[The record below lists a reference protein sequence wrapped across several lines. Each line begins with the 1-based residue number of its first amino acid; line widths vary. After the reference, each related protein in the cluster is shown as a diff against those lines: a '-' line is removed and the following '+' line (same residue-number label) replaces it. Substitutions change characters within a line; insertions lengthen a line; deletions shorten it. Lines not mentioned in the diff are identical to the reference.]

1 MSSLL
6 GEAIVDAKALRESAL
21 KNAESAIIE
30 KYSEEVK
37 KTLENLLEQEEEGL
51 DLGADP
57 AMDAAAPLEET
68 EDAEPV
74 TEDDVPFAATDG
86 LSENEGENL
95 SKLPHSGEDVE
106 ISIDLGALQESIRAL
121 GDSVDEEVDIE
132 FSLDEDSK
140 PDFLDLDDDGDTDE
154 PMKKAA
160 ADKKETNEEMAV
172 TIDDEAAEEDADSKA
187 MAGLANLDELIS
199 KDGPDRAEYEATKKR
214 YKDAS
219 EEELNAA
226 YADAKKTPFRKRSP
240 AQYAVIAAKHMR
252 DNPGGIPRGTDY
264 DPEKEKPQRYKG
276 SSARMRAR
284 LEEGDIDADA
294 LVSAVMEK
302 LNVDMG
308 FELSGWAGRPTSQLK
323 LGQERE
329 LARETSTPSETT
341 DEEVELDSQL
351 KESVANLEN
360 ENNSL
365 KDELDKY
372 KHAVEQIKE
381 NLYEVNLSNARLL
394 YTNRVLRNTS
404 LNERQKDKI
413 VEAISTAGSVAEA
426 KTIFETLQSTVEA
439 KPKKS
444 PQSLS
449 EAIGRRSSVIRAT
462 RKESSQTSD
471 VFSDRM
477 RRLAGIK
484 S

>member
-21 KNAESAIIE
+21 KNAESTIIE

-37 KTLENLLEQEEEGL
+37 RTLDQLLEQEEEL
-51 DLGADP
+51 PADLGV
-57 AMDAAAPLEET
+57 DAALEEGD
-68 EDAEPV
+68 DAEATAV
-74 TEDDVPFAATDG
+74 TEDDIPLAATDG
-86 LSENEGENL
+86 LAENEGENL

-121 GDSVDEEVDIE
+121 RDSVDEEVDIE

-187 MAGLANLDELIS
+187 MAGLANLAEEDE
-199 KDGPDRAEYEATKKR
+199 DEVMQRA
-214 YKDAS
+214 
-219 EEELNAA
+219 AA
-226 YADAKKTPFRKRSP
+226 AKKVPFFDRTDDDHD
-240 AQYAVIAAKHMR
+240 AIAKARRLSH
-252 DNPGGIPRGTDY
+252 PGGIPKGTDF
-264 DPEKEKPQRYKG
+264 DPKKEKPQRRAG
-276 SSARMRAR
+276 AAQRMRAR
-284 LEEGDIDADA
+284 LEEGEIDADA

-351 KESVANLEN
+351 KESYTELED
-360 ENNSL
+360 ENNAL
-365 KDELDKY
+365 KEQLDKY

-413 VEAISTAGSVAEA
+413 VEAISSAGSVAEA

-439 KPKKS
+439 KPKRS

-449 EAIGRRSSVIRAT
+449 EAIGRRTSVIRAT
-462 RKESSQTSD
+462 RKESSNPND
-471 VFSDRM
+471 AFSDRM